1 VHLLSQRP
9 ALHPIEIGHGHLGP
23 SGREPM
29 AVARP
34 IPDPAPDLASDFWM
48 LKTVE

>member
-1 VHLLSQRP
+1 
-9 ALHPIEIGHGHLGP
+9 
-23 SGREPM
+23 M

-34 IPDPAPDLASDFWM
+34 IPDPAPGLASDFWM